1 MLVNLCVS
9 FVIVLLIVLIAA
21 GLFAWIE
28 FCIKKFDNN
37 LPMALI
43 TSFLPA
49 IIFVW
54 LCLFVVLQSGV
65 R

>member
-9 FVIVLLIVLIAA
+9 FVIVLLIVLIVA
-21 GLFAWIE
+21 GLFTWIG

-43 TSFLPA
+43 TSFFPA

-54 LCLFVVLQSGV
+54 FCFFVVLQNGV
-65 R
+65 K

>member
-9 FVIVLLIVLIAA
+9 FVIVLLIVIITA

-28 FCIKKFDNN
+28 LCVKKFDNN

-43 TSFLPA
+43 TSFFPA

-54 LCLFVVLQSGV
+54 FCLFVVLQSGV
-65 R
+65 K